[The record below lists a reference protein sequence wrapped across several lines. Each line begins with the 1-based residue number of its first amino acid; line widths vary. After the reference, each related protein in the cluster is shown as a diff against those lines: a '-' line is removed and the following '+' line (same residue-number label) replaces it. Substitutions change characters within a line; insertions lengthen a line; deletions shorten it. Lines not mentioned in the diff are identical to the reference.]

1 MKKSV
6 FVLRTA
12 PEGSWLA

>member
-1 MKKSV
+1 MRKSV

-12 PEGSWLA
+12 DLNIR